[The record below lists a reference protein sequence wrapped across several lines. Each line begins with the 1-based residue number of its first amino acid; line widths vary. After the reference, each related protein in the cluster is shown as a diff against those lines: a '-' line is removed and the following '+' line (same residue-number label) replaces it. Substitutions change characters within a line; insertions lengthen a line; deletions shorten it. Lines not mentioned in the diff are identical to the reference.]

1 MSEDAL
7 FKTHSSNSL
16 RDGLGESLQQQE
28 RESERAE
35 MSEDRGQWP
44 MWVRFGLWKVPSARA
59 ANAYRFFS
67 GLIAVGAGIAR
78 LSIAQVLF
86 GRGRHGCSGTLVLA
100 RRAVGRA
107 SRRLVM
113 PPIQI
118 EFQISM
124 YPKVADRRCRQRNC
138 SSIRAE
144 KTKGNRRF
152 PWSSEIKRVDVTGL
166 EPVTPSV

>member
-35 MSEDRGQWP
+35 MSADRGQWP

-67 GLIAVGAGIAR
+67 GLIAVGAGIAGFQSPR
-78 LSIAQVLF
+78 FFLVAAAMGAAALWYWLAARWVE
-86 GRGRHGCSGTLVLA
+86 RHGG
-100 RRAVGRA
+100 
-107 SRRLVM
+107 
-113 PPIQI
+113 
-118 EFQISM
+118 
-124 YPKVADRRCRQRNC
+124 
-138 SSIRAE
+138 
-144 KTKGNRRF
+144 
-152 PWSSEIKRVDVTGL
+152 W
-166 EPVTPSV
+166 